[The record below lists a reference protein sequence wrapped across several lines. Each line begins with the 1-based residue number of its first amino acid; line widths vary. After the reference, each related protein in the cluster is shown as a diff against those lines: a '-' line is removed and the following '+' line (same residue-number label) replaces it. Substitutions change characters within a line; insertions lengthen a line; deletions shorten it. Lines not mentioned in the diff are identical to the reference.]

1 MQRSFFVKA
10 VWDGEA
16 QVYVA
21 ESDILGLHIEAAT
34 IEEFEAVMRD
44 VATDL
49 VIANHISA
57 DQLNSLPLRELI
69 PTIVWERPNPD
80 LAA

>member
-1 MQRSFFVKA
+1 
-10 VWDGEA
+10 VWDGDA

-34 IEEFEAVMRD
+34 IDEFEAIMRD

-49 VIANHISA
+49 VIANHIGA
-57 DQLNSLPLRELI
+57 EQLSSLPLRDLI
-69 PTIVWERPNPD
+69 PTIVWERPNQD
-80 LAA
+80 LLA